1 MTFFTA
7 HTVATAGLG
16 SDLWQAISHDWR
28 ALTWLGLVQV
38 AFVLA
43 AWLAARTLV
52 PRREMNSF
60 GQYDRRDGAGFG
72 KALLF
77 YLGSLVLAALAF
89 LIVRA
94 TSTACKLALITL
106 FTHPSHLEAKW
117 IAIFSCCVPVV
128 LAIGFGWPMLVFRV
142 RILRAFVLVVFIDLL
157 VMGAGWG
164 LDAILSRPVEKCV
177 LMVREWAAEK
187 SGDTGLLTTLA
198 ARAEVEVVFTATER
212 IGADP
217 SKPMRERKDA
227 IRSLF
232 TQLEEM
238 RTHLPEGDA
247 AALEDYNQKRQRY
260 EALLQQVRKEVAA
273 HPELAE

>member
-7 HTVATAGLG
+7 QTLATGGLS

-28 ALTWLGLVQV
+28 ALTWLGLMQV
-38 AFVLA
+38 AFLLA

-77 YLGSLVLAALAF
+77 YLGCLVLATLAF
-89 LIVRA
+89 VVVRA
-94 TSTACKLALITL
+94 TGTSCKLALITL
-106 FTHPSHLEAKW
+106 FSHPSKLEAKW
-117 IAIFSCCVPVV
+117 IAIFSLCAPVV
-128 LAIGFGWPMLVFRV
+128 LAIGFGLPMLIFRV
-142 RILRAFVLVVFIDLL
+142 RILRAFVVLVFIGLL
-157 VMGAGWG
+157 VYGAGWG
-164 LDAILSRPVEKCV
+164 LNAVLSRPVEKS
-177 LMVREWAAEK
+177 LLIVRAWAAQK
-187 SGDTGLLTTLA
+187 TGDTGLLTTLA
-198 ARAEVEVVFTATER
+198 ARAEVEVVFAATER
-212 IGADP
+212 IGADS

-238 RTHLPEGDA
+238 RTRLPEGDA
-247 AALEDYNQKRQRY
+247 LALEDYNTKKQRY
-260 EALLQQVRKEVAA
+260 EALLQQVRKELAE
-273 HPELAE
+273 HPELGN

>member
-1 MTFFTA
+1 MTFFTVQ
-7 HTVATAGLG
+7 TVATGGLG

-28 ALTWLGLVQV
+28 ALTWIGLMQV

-43 AWLAARTLV
+43 AWLGARTLV

-72 KALLF
+72 KAIGF
-77 YLGSLVLAALAF
+77 YFGCLVLVALAF
-89 LIVRA
+89 VVVRA
-94 TSTACKLALITL
+94 TSTACKLALIAL

-117 IAIFSCCVPVV
+117 IAIFSLWAPVV
-128 LAIGFGWPMLVFRV
+128 LAIGFGLPMLVFRV
-142 RILRAFVLVVFIDLL
+142 RILRAVVLVVFIKLL
-157 VMGAGWG
+157 VAGAGWG
-164 LDAILSRPVEKCV
+164 LNAILSRPVEKCV
-177 LMVREWAAEK
+177 LIVRQWAAEK

-212 IGADP
+212 IGADT

-238 RTHLPEGDA
+238 RTRLPEGDA